1 MNLLGVNPRVAE
13 RELADVALR
22 ERGDPDLVYRF
33 LSEDSSGHFYGTC
46 ERYGLVPLHNN
57 VSEWMYVNED
67 PQLAIAIEEVVNTF
81 SPALSVELL
90 LYNVLGSNSESAACL
105 VRYLVNYYAANH
117 VCEHVKNTMRNM
129 IRWAVL
135 AGFVPCMFIPWRKV
149 RVATLGLSGKA
160 AVNRMVAESSDG
172 NHHRSA
178 GGKRFRRDETTAHSH
193 SYYQGRKRQQRV
205 ALRTVSH
212 GLSRTSAAEE
222 AVQEQDVHDKAI
234 PAMLD
239 VPLDKLTDTL
249 RMLMA
254 KSVSPVHTSVVCKII
269 GDWIASDPAVRQNP
283 VKETELKMATVA
295 LWGVMKTFEHGRCPV
310 IPDCNAATFLA
321 FYDTQTDMITAAV
334 DGVLYRQVYAWES
347 CCSGLSSIAKR
358 VQPTVSCWAKLF
370 HRIMHGLT
378 EAATRQ
384 IYTSS
389 AENSSLVHL
398 ADAMAGSR
406 KDPRPFDGAPL
417 SNSFNAPLVDSLS
430 RALTSEV
437 QPGMFGLNTDIPE
450 NFLRPGTGSSFSD
463 HKSASVFHSLSNM
476 MTALLKEGK
485 ELLVVKQ
492 FMSSVMTKP
501 EAAIEALTETCSNQR
516 LLHMATDIAN
526 HVSRIKLQE
535 SQTSDCPY
543 DPVKDLGSGV
553 KLVCN
558 YQSTVSVA
566 QLEETLSLWTNF
578 WRSVLSGF
586 SQFNRRHNTI
596 QYNNRDTVRE
606 LESGSPVHVFHC
618 SMVNLLNTSGVTFAD
633 SLSGRKPDSSLAVN
647 DIMLTKDSLHPSAY
661 GLLLAN
667 KLGLRPSD
675 VKAYTVSD
683 AAQHTVQYEAR
694 EGAASGQVH

>member
-1 MNLLGVNPRVAE
+1 MSLFGINASVAA
-13 RELADVALR
+13 RELAEVALR
-22 ERGDPDLVYRF
+22 ERGGPKLVHRV
-33 LSEDSSGHFYGTC
+33 LSKDVFHDTSWEG
-46 ERYGLVPLHNN
+46 YGLVPLHEN

-105 VRYLVNYYAANH
+105 VRYLVNHYAASH
-117 VCEHVKNTMRNM
+117 VCEHIKDTMRNM

-135 AGFVPCMFIPWRKV
+135 AGFVPCMFIPWRTV

-160 AVNRMVAESSDG
+160 AVNRMLAEGSDG
-172 NHHRSA
+172 NHHWSA
-178 GGKRFRRDETTAHSH
+178 CGKRRRRDQPTAHSH
-193 SYYQGRKRQQRV
+193 SHHQGRNGQRRGT
-205 ALRTVSH
+205 LRAVSR
-212 GLSRTSAAEE
+212 GLSRALAAEE

-234 PAMLD
+234 IAMLN
-239 VPLDKLTDTL
+239 VPLDKLADTL
-249 RMLMA
+249 RMLMGE
-254 KSVSPVHTSVVCKII
+254 SVSPAHAAVVCKTI
-269 GDWIASDPAVRQNP
+269 GDWIDSDPTIRQNP
-283 VKETELKMATVA
+283 VKETELKMATVT

-310 IPDCNAATFLA
+310 VPDCNAASFLA

-347 CCSGLSSIAKR
+347 CWSGFSSVAKR
-358 VQPTVSCWAKLF
+358 VQPTVSSWAKLF
-370 HRIMHGLT
+370 RKIMHGLT

-398 ADAMAGSR
+398 ADAIAGSR
-406 KDPRPFDGAPL
+406 NDPRPFNGVPS
-417 SNSFNAPLVDSLS
+417 SNSFDGPLVDSLS

-437 QPGMFGLNTDIPE
+437 HPGMLNLNTDFPE
-450 NFLRPGTGSSFSD
+450 NFFFRPGAGSSFSD
-463 HKSASVFHSLSNM
+463 HKSASVLHSLSNM
-476 MTALLKEGK
+476 MTALLREGE
-485 ELLVVKQ
+485 ELLVVKR
-492 FMSSVMTKP
+492 FMASVMTKP
-501 EAAIEALTETCSNQR
+501 KAALEALTKSCSSQR
-516 LLHMATDIAN
+516 LLNLAENIAN
-526 HVSRIKLQE
+526 RVSRIKLQD
-535 SQTSDCPY
+535 SQPSDRPH
-543 DPVKDLGSGV
+543 DPVKDLGCDV

-606 LESGSPVHVFHC
+606 LESGSPVHVFHR

-633 SLSGRKPDSSLAVN
+633 SLSGRKPDSSLSVN

-675 VKAYTVSD
+675 VK
-683 AAQHTVQYEAR
+683 EF
-694 EGAASGQVH
+694 